1 MMAFHN
7 RPVRFSLLTLLA
19 LGVAVG
25 VAPLVTVE
33 ARIPTEP
40 PMSDRWK
47 KIDELIDEQKM
58 QAALELA
65 EEIQAAAVAAGD
77 SRNHTRALIR
87 RVQLETALSGFQKAV
102 DLLRSERWPE
112 DPISALAL
120 ELVYANSLTT
130 YEQQYAWEV
139 RQRERVVADDVVD
152 LEKWT
157 SEQIRAEAHRA
168 FERLWS
174 KREAWGDR
182 GPGELTEFVRPST
195 WPAGIRSTLRDT
207 VAYLWV
213 DMMADTGSW
222 SAAEQQVWILDLEAL
237 LAGAPA
243 AQAEDA
249 EHPLESIA
257 AVLGDL
263 ERWHQEQGRPEAA
276 LEAFLERARRL
287 QASFTG
293 RLDRERITAA
303 LRARIEVT
311 PRQLP
316 WWSMAM
322 AELAEAVR
330 AEASAD
336 ALVRAR
342 EVAHEGRRAHPQS
355 PGGARCAFII
365 AGIEA
370 PQYTV
375 QMMQSDGLAKPS
387 ILVQHANLER
397 LHFRAV
403 RLDPEQRLAA
413 ADDWSWLPRW
423 DEAEKLL
430 RTRQPEVRWS
440 VDLPSTPDYRTHRT
454 LVEPEVPH
462 AGLWLIGASAR
473 EDFRDGS
480 NQIVAQAAMFGD
492 PVLLVSRQQDEHTW
506 TVTVRSGSKGTL
518 IEGAEVSLV
527 RLDWRSGHR
536 VVRTERTSR
545 SGSVQFDASS
555 WDHQH
560 LVYAKVGTEIA
571 VDFQQLH
578 RVWVQGQGFDVGTL
592 LYTDRAAYRPG
603 QRVLWKAVAWQRN
616 AAAGTV
622 VVAPETTLRIALQD
636 ANGEEVESV
645 DVTTNTHGSASG
657 SFLAPPGRLLGR
669 WTLVSSRTGSTTI
682 RVEEYKRPTFDVTLE
697 PPAAALRLNRPAELV
712 GEARYAFGLPVSS
725 GSVRYRVSRE
735 EVRPWWWWW
744 APPTAGGPE
753 IVASGEA
760 ELGPDGRFVIRFEPA
775 ADERRAGEKGLSW
788 RFRIDA
794 DVTDPGGETRSA
806 TRSVRLGFVAVE
818 AAITTPGDFFPAAE
832 AETLVVRRA
841 DLDGSPRAGTGA
853 WTLRRLVAPA
863 TAVEPTAVPRPSF
876 REDAATGHFETPGD
890 RQRARWEGEIRPEV
904 VLAGWDA
911 GELVAKGNLDHGQD
925 GLATVALP
933 ALTAG
938 AYRLSYTTADPFGAA
953 FELDRDLIVAGGEPE
968 PLPLPLMLGLEASS
982 VEVGGVAEV
991 LVHSG
996 FEGLPLRL
1004 EVFRSGVRER
1014 VDDLVATASPTRIEL
1029 PVTER
1034 ERGGISL
1041 RLSALRDHQL
1051 MVVER
1056 HLSVPWTDRQL
1067 EVSFATFRDR
1077 LEPRAKERWTVQVRD
1092 PQGAEL
1098 GTAEL
1103 LASMYD
1109 RTLDAIAP
1117 YTPPRPLGLF
1127 PSRFGTGL
1135 LRGTLGLAPT
1145 LWSGGHGLANLPGY
1159 PTFDEGGVIVFE
1171 RYAIGGPGFRGQMRL
1186 RAGAQAVAESMA
1198 MPASA
1203 PAPARAM
1210 AKMEMADEEQVIGES
1225 LERRAEADAGEQE
1238 AGNVEV
1244 RQDFSETALW
1254 QPHLTLAPDGT
1265 AALEVSMPDSVTE
1278 WSVWVHALT
1287 ADFRSGSLEQRVRT
1301 VKELQVRP
1309 SLPRFLREGDHLR
1322 IEVLVDNASDQAF
1335 DAEVRFDLED
1345 PDTGASLAEAFALDR
1360 EVMTGRRVAIE
1371 PGRTATLPVELV
1383 VPNRLGPVAVRVT
1396 ARAGERSDG
1405 ELRPLPVLPG
1415 RMHLSQS
1422 RFATLRDSARRT
1434 LRFDDLVAGDDPT
1447 LLNEQLV
1454 VTVDAQLL
1462 TSVLRALPYLVEYPY
1477 ECTEQTLNRFL
1488 STGIITS
1495 VFDDHPAL
1503 AALGAKLAAN
1513 RGTVWERFDGDDP
1526 NRRMELEET
1535 PWLRESRGGETGDLR
1550 LLHVLD
1556 PEVAATQRRDALA
1569 KLEKAQTSSGG
1580 FPWFPGGPPSPWIT
1594 LYLADG
1600 FSRALEFGVGVPQ
1613 PMVVQAWQYLHRWYL
1628 DELVREAI
1636 AQDCCW
1642 ESVTYLGYVLSAYP
1656 DESWTGGV
1664 FTADERRTMLD
1675 FSWKHWREHSP
1686 RLKAYLALTLHRAG
1700 RKADARLVLDSILDS
1715 ATTDEDLGTY
1725 WAREDKSW
1733 LWYQDTVESHAFIL
1747 RAVSELQPDDPRRDG
1762 LIQWLFL
1769 EKKLG
1774 HWKSTRATAEA
1785 IYALTWALD
1794 RDGRLGVREVVEV
1807 AAGPE
1812 TAEFVFEPS
1821 DPQTRAQLV
1830 IPGERVTPAT
1840 GTVVVEKETPG
1851 FAFATATWHFSTE
1864 RLPSKADG
1872 DLFGVERRYFLRR
1885 LQGQEFV
1892 LEPLVDGTRLQPGDE
1907 VEVQLEIRA
1916 RHAAEY
1922 VHLRDPRPAGFE
1934 PRGFTSGWKWDLGL
1948 AWYEEI
1954 RDSGTNFFFERLPT
1968 GTYTL
1973 KHRLAVRQ
1981 GGVFK
1986 VAPATLQSIYAPEFT
2001 AHSAGDVVVVGGVQR

>member
-1 MMAFHN
+1 
-7 RPVRFSLLTLLA
+7 
-19 LGVAVG
+19 
-25 VAPLVTVE
+25 
-33 ARIPTEP
+33 
-40 PMSDRWK
+40 MSDRWK
-47 KIDELIDEQKM
+47 QIDQLVDEQKL
-58 QAALELA
+58 QAALVLA
-65 EEIQAAAVAAGD
+65 VEIQAEAEAGD
-77 SRNHTRALIR
+77 DTSNHTRALIR

-102 DLLRSERWPE
+102 DLLRSEPWPE
-112 DPISALAL
+112 DSRSRAAL
-120 ELVYANSLTT
+120 ELVYATSLTT

-157 SEQIRAEAHRA
+157 SQQIRAEANRA
-168 FERLWS
+168 FERLWA

-182 GPGELTEFVRPST
+182 GLGELTEFVRPGT

-213 DMMADTGSW
+213 EMMADTGSW
-222 SAAEQQVWILDLEAL
+222 TAAQQQVWRLDLEAL
-237 LAGAPA
+237 LAGVPA
-243 AQAEDA
+243 GGGGDA
-249 EHPLESIA
+249 SAHPLERIA

-263 ERWHQEQGRPEAA
+263 EGWHQAQQRPEAA
-276 LEAFLERARRL
+276 LEAFLERIRRL
-287 QASFTG
+287 QESFQG
-293 RLDRERITAA
+293 RPDRERITMA
-303 LRARIEVT
+303 LRERVEAT

-316 WWSMAM
+316 WWSMAV

-330 AEASAD
+330 AQEGAD
-336 ALVRAR
+336 ALVQAR
-342 EVAHEGRRAHPQS
+342 RLAEDGRRAHPQS
-355 PGGARCAFII
+355 PGGARCAFIV

-370 PQYTV
+370 PQYAL
-375 QMMQSDGLAKPS
+375 QMMQSDALAKPS
-387 ILVQHANLER
+387 ILLQHANLER
-397 LHFRAV
+397 VYFRAV
-403 RLDPEQRLAA
+403 RLDPEQRLAT

-430 RTRQPEVRWS
+430 RDRKPEVRWS
-440 VDLPSTPDYRTHRT
+440 VDLSATPDYRSHRT
-454 LVEPEVPH
+454 LVEPEIPR

-473 EDFRDGS
+473 DDFRDGS

-506 TVTVRSGSKGTL
+506 TVTVRSGSTGAL

-527 RLDWRSGHR
+527 RLDWRNGHR
-536 VVRTERTSR
+536 VVRTERTTA

-560 LVYAKVGTEIA
+560 LVYAKVGAELA

-578 RVWVQGQGFDVGTL
+578 RVWVQGQGSDVGTL

-603 QRVLWKAVAWQRN
+603 QRVLWKAVAWQRD

-622 VVAPETTLRIALQD
+622 AVSPQTSLRIALQD
-636 ANGEEVESV
+636 ANGEEVESI

-669 WTLVSSRTGSTTI
+669 WTLVSSRTGSATI
-682 RVEEYKRPTFDVTLE
+682 RVEEYKRPTFEVTLE
-697 PPAAALRLNRPAELV
+697 PPAAALRLNRPAELA

-744 APPTAGGPE
+744 APPTAGGAE
-753 IVASGEA
+753 IVASGET
-760 ELGPDGRFVIRFEPA
+760 ELGSDGRFVVRFEPA
-775 ADERRAGEKGLSW
+775 ADEQRAGEKGLSW
-788 RFRIDA
+788 RFRIDT
-794 DVTDPGGETRSA
+794 DVTDAGGETRSA

-818 AAITTPGDFFPAAE
+818 ATVTSSGDFLAADE
-832 AETLVVRRA
+832 AGTLDVRRV
-841 DLDGSPRAGTGA
+841 DLDGSPRQGAGSWA
-853 WTLRRLVAPA
+853 LHRLVAPA
-863 TAVEPTAVPRPSF
+863 TTVEPTAVPRGSLGG
-876 REDAATGHFETPGD
+876 DAGPDQFQTPGD

-904 VLAGWDA
+904 VLSTWESGH
-911 GELVAKGNLDHGQD
+911 LVARGQVDHGQD
-925 GLATVALP
+925 GVATVALP
-933 ALTAG
+933 PLEPGT
-938 AYRLSYTTADPFGAA
+938 YRLRYTTTDAFGSV
-953 FELDRDLIVAGGEPE
+953 FELDRDLIVAGRKPE
-968 PLPLPLMLGLEASS
+968 RLPLPLVLGLSASS
-982 VEVGGVAEV
+982 VEVGNVAEV

-996 FEGLPLRL
+996 FAGLPLRL

-1014 VDDLVATASPTRIEL
+1014 VEDIVAAGSPKLIEL
-1029 PVTER
+1029 PVTKR
-1034 ERGGISL
+1034 ERGGVSL

-1056 HLSVPWTDRQL
+1056 HLAVPWTDRQL

-1092 PQGAEL
+1092 PGGAEL
-1098 GTAEL
+1098 QSAEL
-1103 LASMYD
+1103 LASMFD

-1117 YTPPRPLGLF
+1117 YAPPRPLGLF

-1135 LRGTLGLAPT
+1135 LRGSLGLAPT
-1145 LWSGGHGLANLPGY
+1145 LWSGGHGLANLPSY
-1159 PTFDEGGVIVFE
+1159 PTFDAGGVIVFD
-1171 RYAIGGPGFRGQMRL
+1171 RYGIGGPGFRGQVRF
-1186 RAGAQAVAESMA
+1186 RGGVQAIAESMA
-1198 MPASA
+1198 MPAAA
-1203 PAPARAM
+1203 PAPANEQALFQKVV
-1210 AKMEMADEEQVIGES
+1210 AAD
-1225 LERRAEADAGEQE
+1225 EADASAEGQE
-1238 AGNVEV
+1238 ARQGTESASSTSAEVEV
-1244 RQDFSETALW
+1244 REDFSETALW
-1254 QPHLTLAPDGT
+1254 QPHLTLDAGGT
-1265 AALEVSMPDSVTE
+1265 VGLEVSMPDSVTE

-1287 ADFRSGSLEQRVRT
+1287 ADFRSGSVEQRVRT

-1322 IEVLVDNASDQAF
+1322 IEILVDNASDEAF

-1345 PDTGASLAEAFALDR
+1345 PETGASLAQAFAIDR
-1360 EVMTGRRVAIE
+1360 EAVSGRRVAIE

-1422 RFATLRDSARRT
+1422 RFATLRDAARRT

-1447 LLNEQLV
+1447 LLTEQLV

-1503 AALGAKLAAN
+1503 AALGARLAAD
-1513 RGTVWERFDGDDP
+1513 RDTVWERFDGDDP

-1535 PWLRESRGGETGDLR
+1535 PWLRESRGGDTGDLR

-1556 PEVAATQRRDALA
+1556 PDVAASQRRDALA

-1594 LYLADG
+1594 LYLVDG
-1600 FSRALEFGVGVPQ
+1600 FSRALEFGVEVPK
-1613 PMVVQAWQYLHRWYL
+1613 PMVVSAWRYLHRWYL
-1628 DELVREAI
+1628 DELVREAM

-1642 ESVTYLGYVLSAYP
+1642 ESVSYLGYVLSAYP

-1675 FSWKHWREHSP
+1675 FSWKHWRQHSP

-1700 RKADARLVLDSILDS
+1700 RQADARLVLDSILDS

-1747 RAVSELQPDDPRRDG
+1747 RAVSELDPDDPRRDG

-1794 RDGRLGVREVVEV
+1794 RDGRIGVREVVEV

-1812 TAEFVFEPS
+1812 HAEFVFEPS
-1821 DPQTRAQLV
+1821 DPQTRAQLI

-1840 GTVVVEKETPG
+1840 GSVEVRKDTPG

-1864 RLPSKADG
+1864 KLPEKADG
-1872 DLFGVERRYFLRR
+1872 DLFGVERRYFVRR
-1885 LQGQEFV
+1885 LQGQELV
-1892 LEPLVDGTRLQPGDE
+1892 LEPLVAGSRVEPGDE
-1907 VEVQLEIRA
+1907 IEVQLEIRA

-1934 PRGFTSGWKWDLGL
+1934 PQGFTSGWKWDLGL

-1968 GTYTL
+1968 GAYTL

-1981 GGVFK
+1981 AGVFK

-2001 AHSAGDVVVVGGVQR
+2001 AHSAGDVLVVGGRPR